1 MVPLAHGILAGHH
14 TWIHCSC
21 HVHPASTCDR
31 LPMEIRGRGLFYYVT
46 VIPSFRRQQKIIKE
60 LYIILQ
66 SIDATAALYR
76 SLNCKRRGR
85 VVYLLYNTK
94 SFESKQISNK
104 YGLSKNKYTY
114 ALGRCRCRDKRTA
127 RSRQLYP

>member
-1 MVPLAHGILAGHH
+1 
-14 TWIHCSC
+14 
-21 HVHPASTCDR
+21 
-31 LPMEIRGRGLFYYVT
+31 MEIRGRGLFYYVT

-76 SLNCKRRGR
+76 SLDWERR

-127 RSRQLYP
+127 RSRQSYP